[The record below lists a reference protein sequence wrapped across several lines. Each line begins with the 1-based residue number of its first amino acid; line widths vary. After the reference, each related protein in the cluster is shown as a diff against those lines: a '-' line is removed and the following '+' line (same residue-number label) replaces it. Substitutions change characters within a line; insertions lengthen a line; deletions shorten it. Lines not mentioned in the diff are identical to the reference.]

1 MSSLAWSLLI
11 VQYRGETRV
20 SAGPTCVTTGD
31 QIVMMDESLTSTGL
45 PLFPPLPASTDAKVV
60 EKIRRILVVMG
71 IGTTSAAQKSWS
83 TGAGEVKY
91 FRNLTIIGDDMISVF
106 YCSQAIP
113 KP

>member
-1 MSSLAWSLLI
+1 MFSTEGRRESQLA
-11 VQYRGETRV
+11 QHV
-20 SAGPTCVTTGD
+20 SNITTGD
-31 QIVMMDESLTSTGL
+31 QIVMMDESLTSSGL

-71 IGTTSAAQKSWS
+71 IGTTSAAQKVMEYFG

-91 FRNLTIIGDDMISVF
+91 FRNLTMIGDDMISVF